1 MQNKINVA
9 LRFHIWLAVFGLLIM
24 SLSILQTT
32 QAQFT
37 ADGQAFILVSPIS
50 IDSPSNTTYS
60 TNQVCLNFTVKSLV
74 NPHDADIT
82 MTYCIDGNDN
92 VTIPTSETLV
102 PVWADVTYANGTKT
116 KEISSTLSYFLIS
129 GFVELE
135 ELQQGQHSLTVFA
148 RYDMHLM
155 QKIAFDNKTV
165 YFTIDDGSSP
175 VTSNIDIDDAVPE
188 SEASAITVCAFVGVF
203 SLIAVVSYAL
213 FTKFRQRGKI
223 VR

>member
-1 MQNKINVA
+1 M
-9 LRFHIWLAVFGLLIM
+9 
-24 SLSILQTT
+24 
-32 QAQFT
+32 
-37 ADGQAFILVSPIS
+37 
-50 IDSPSNTTYS
+50 

-92 VTIPTSETLV
+92 VTIPTSERLFHMGGCY
-102 PVWADVTYANGTKT
+102 YANGTKT

-135 ELQQGQHSLTVFA
+135 DLQQGQHSLTVFA

-188 SEASAITVCAFVGVF
+188 SEALAITVCAFVGVF